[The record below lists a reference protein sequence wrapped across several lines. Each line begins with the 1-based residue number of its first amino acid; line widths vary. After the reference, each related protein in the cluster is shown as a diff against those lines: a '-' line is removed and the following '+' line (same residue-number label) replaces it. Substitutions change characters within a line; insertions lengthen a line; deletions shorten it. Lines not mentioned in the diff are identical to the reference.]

1 MRPPFPRRS
10 GFHLVTRRTRN
21 YRPAL
26 VHPIAFKI
34 GSLDVHWY
42 GIFVATGF
50 LAGLWTARRRAERQ
64 GISSDTIVDLSFWIL
79 VGALVG
85 ARTLY
90 VITFWKDE
98 FAGKPLL
105 DILLQ
110 RSGLVFYGGLIGAV
124 TLAIIILWRK
134 KLPLWKI
141 GDAMAP
147 SIALGH
153 AFGRLGCLMTGC
165 CFGRE
170 CAQPWAI
177 HFPEGHA
184 TQGVGVHPV
193 QLYESV
199 LNFALYAGLE
209 WFYRRKKFDG
219 QVFACYLLIYAVLRA
234 VIESFR
240 GDYEVRLLLGVL
252 TPGQSV
258 SILILAA
265 GVGFYWY
272 CSRLAA
278 RTKPR
283 P

>member
-1 MRPPFPRRS
+1 M
-10 GFHLVTRRTRN
+10 
-21 YRPAL
+21 
-26 VHPIAFKI
+26 HPIAFRI
-34 GSLDVHWY
+34 GSLEVHWY

-50 LAGLWTARRRAERQ
+50 LTGLWTARRRAEQR
-64 GISSDTIVDLSFWIL
+64 GISSDTIVDLSFWVL

-85 ARTLY
+85 ARALY
-90 VITFWKDE
+90 IVTFWKEE
-98 FAGKPLL
+98 FAGRPLL
-105 DILLQ
+105 DILTQ

-124 TLAIIILWRK
+124 SLAIVVLWRK

-170 CAQPWAI
+170 CGLPWAI

-184 TQGVGVHPV
+184 THGAGVHPV
-193 QLYESV
+193 QIYESV

-219 QVFACYLLIYAVLRA
+219 QVFAFYLLIYAVLRA
-234 VIESFR
+234 VVESFR
-240 GDYEVRLLLGVL
+240 GDYTPRLLLGTL
-252 TPGQSV
+252 TPGQTV
-258 SILILAA
+258 SILILTLGA
-265 GVGFYWY
+265 GLYGY

-278 RTKPR
+278 RPEPR
-283 P
+283 A

>member
-1 MRPPFPRRS
+1 M
-10 GFHLVTRRTRN
+10 
-21 YRPAL
+21 
-26 VHPIAFKI
+26 HPIAFRI
-34 GSLDVHWY
+34 GSLEVHWY

-50 LAGLWTARRRAERQ
+50 LAGLWTARRRAEQR

-90 VITFWKDE
+90 VITFWKEE

-170 CAQPWAI
+170 CALPWAI
-177 HFPEGHA
+177 HFPENHA

-209 WFYRRKKFDG
+209 WFYRRKQFDG

-240 GDYEVRLLLGVL
+240 GDYAVRRLFGVL

-278 RTKPR
+278 GAKPR
-283 P
+283 R